1 MRNRQLHDALRAFAL
16 ESAALLRDDQNAGA
30 EVEFDLDVG
39 DPRRGGPSLY
49 HYKPLT
55 GKFIADRWHRLRL
68 LPSRPA
74 AAAALGEGA
83 AAYLRANGLRG
94 AEADPAL
101 QSMLERIYEDATDLT
116 FPEERFERV
125 YGEVEGTL
133 YSSTRPATV
142 LVPVHGLSLWPEE
155 VDLGEGVAIVRG
167 DRSDAPDEAV
177 WADPVNPPA
186 DDERREPNALLTLTR
201 EVDTDAPL
209 PLAEARLRFRE
220 TLTGLRLWKSG
231 GVALGAVAWRRS
243 GDGAWQPFELESTGV
258 ARGEPWVLAEG
269 EVEDLREFFSAIVSA
284 RVSGSVAWALSRFEM
299 GCGRRLE
306 GEALSDYLLAL
317 RALLDTTAG
326 SSRSSLALRV
336 AVLCAEDGERK
347 QVQRRVELA
356 QALERFV
363 MGDGVED
370 DYLDSVGSESSR
382 TLVDGT
388 ERHLRALLRD
398 VLCGYLDSDLRA
410 VSDDFLLEPPTAAP
424 SAAVSVPATAV
435 ATSRREEWIERPHPE
450 PAFEDTEPDGAIDD
464 DGVTTEIEAI
474 EASGEEFGV
483 TAVEADGEVEYDW
496 DDPAGYSAPV

>member
-16 ESAALLRDDQNAGA
+16 EAAALLRDDQNAGA
-30 EVEFDLDVG
+30 EVEFDLDSG
-39 DPRRGGPSLY
+39 DPRRRGPSLY

-55 GKFIADRWHRLRL
+55 GKFIADRWHRLRS
-68 LPSRPA
+68 LPSRPD
-74 AAAALGEGA
+74 AAAALGAGA

-101 QSMLERIYEDATDLT
+101 QSMLERIYEEATDLT

-125 YGEVEGTL
+125 YAEVERTL
-133 YSSTRPATV
+133 YNSSRPATV
-142 LVPVHGLSLWPEE
+142 LVPVHGLSLWPEQ
-155 VDLGEGVAIVRG
+155 VDLGDGVEIVRG

-177 WADPVNPPA
+177 WADPVNPSA
-186 DDERREPNALLTLTR
+186 DGERRDPNALLTLTR
-201 EVDTDAPL
+201 EIDPDDPL
-209 PLAEARLRFRE
+209 PLEEARLRFRE
-220 TLTGLRLWKSG
+220 TLTGLRLWKPG

-258 ARGEPWVLAEG
+258 ARSEPWVLAEG
-269 EVEDLREFFSAIVSA
+269 ETEELREFFAAIATA

-317 RALLDTTAG
+317 RALLDTTAD

-336 AVLCAEDGERK
+336 AVLCAEEGERK

-363 MGDGVED
+363 MGDGVEE
-370 DYLDSVGSESSR
+370 DYLDTVGSESSR
-382 TLVDGT
+382 TLVEEV

-398 VLCGYLDSDLRA
+398 ILCGYLDSDLRA
-410 VSDDFLLEPPTAAP
+410 VSDDFLLEPPRASAP
-424 SAAVSVPATAV
+424 EPASTPVTAV
-435 ATSRREEWIERPHPE
+435 AASRREEWSSKPQPE
-450 PAFEDTEPDGAIDD
+450 LDFDD
-464 DGVTTEIEAI
+464 ADEEGVTTEIEAI

-483 TAVEADGEVEYDW
+483 TAVEGDREVEYDW
-496 DDPAGYSAPV
+496 DDPASYSAPV